1 MSQLRPSE
9 KSEKPLGSSGDC
21 SPEETSS
28 SFVQREIGFPVYTF
42 RDSLFACT
50 VRDRPDRFVVNVS
63 REEGETL
70 KCHLHDPGRLKE
82 LIYEGARVLVRPSD
96 GEKTKFSITAA
107 RENSR
112 WIVTDTRIHSDIA
125 SLFINPKARREVVVG
140 KKRIDF
146 MHGNRYL
153 EVKGCTLVVD
163 RIAKF
168 PDAPTKRGKEHMD
181 LLAQL
186 VKDGYE
192 ATVVVLVMRDDAT
205 CFMPN
210 ADTDPDFARSFSLA
224 MAVGVELKILEFSL
238 AGNSVVYR
246 GEIGLCKDHGT
257 FIK

>member
-1 MSQLRPSE
+1 MSQSRPSG
-9 KSEKPLGSSGDC
+9 KSGKPLVSSGDC
-21 SPEETSS
+21 SPVGSSS
-28 SFVQREIGFPVYTF
+28 SFVQREIGYPVYTF
-42 RDSLFACT
+42 RENLFSCT
-50 VRDRPDRFVVNVS
+50 VIDRPNRFVVNVS
-63 REEGETL
+63 REGEIL

-82 LIYEGARVLVRPSD
+82 LIYEGARVLVRPAE

-125 SLFINPKARREVVVG
+125 SRFINPKARREVAVG

-146 MHGNRYL
+146 VHGNHYI

-163 RIAKF
+163 HIAKF

-186 VKDGYE
+186 VKNGYE
-192 ATVVVLVMRDDAT
+192 ATVVVLVMRDDAS

-210 ADTDPDFARSFSLA
+210 RDTDPDFAKSFSIAL
-224 MAVGVELKILEFSL
+224 AVGVGLRILEFSL
-238 AGNSVVYR
+238 SGNSVVYR
-246 GEIGLCKDHGT
+246 GDIELCTDHGT

>member
-1 MSQLRPSE
+1 LASL
-9 KSEKPLGSSGDC
+9 GDC
-21 SPEETSS
+21 SPEATSS

-50 VRDRPDRFVVNVS
+50 VIDRPNRFVVNVS
-63 REEGETL
+63 RDGETL

-82 LIYEGARVLVRPSD
+82 LIYEGARVLVRPTE

-107 RENSR
+107 SENSR

-125 SLFINPKARREVVVG
+125 SLFIDQNAKREVAVG

-146 MHGNRYL
+146 MHGNRYI
-153 EVKGCTLVVD
+153 EVKGCTLVED
-163 RIAKF
+163 GIARF
-168 PDAPTKRGKEHMD
+168 PDAPTKRGKEHLD
-181 LLAQL
+181 LLIQL
-186 VKDGYE
+186 VNGRYK
-192 ATVVVLVMRDDAT
+192 ATVIVLVMRDDAS

-224 MAVGVELKILEFSL
+224 MAAGVELKILEFSL

-246 GEIGLCKDHGT
+246 GEIGLCADHGT

>member
-1 MSQLRPSE
+1 MSQLRPSG
-9 KSEKPLGSSGDC
+9 KSGKPLASLGDC
-21 SPEETSS
+21 SPEATCS

-42 RDSLFACT
+42 QDSLFACT
-50 VRDRPDRFVVNVS
+50 VIDRPNRFVVNVS
-63 REEGETL
+63 RDGETL

-82 LIYEGARVLVRPSD
+82 LIYEGARVLVRPTE

-107 RENSR
+107 SENSR
-112 WIVTDTRIHSDIA
+112 WIITDTRIHSDIA
-125 SLFINPKARREVVVG
+125 SLFIAQNARREVAVG

-146 MHGNRYL
+146 MHGNHYV

-163 RIAKF
+163 GIARF
-168 PDAPTKRGKEHMD
+168 PDAPTKRGKEHLD

-186 VKDGYE
+186 VKGGYK
-192 ATVVVLVMRDDAT
+192 ATVIVLVMRDDAS

-210 ADTDPDFARSFSLA
+210 ADTDPHFARSFSLA
-224 MAVGVELKILEFSL
+224 MAAGVGLKILEFLL

-246 GEIGLCKDHGT
+246 GEIGLCVDHGT